1 MRVLHVS
8 EAMGGGISSSL
19 LAMVESTPQVDHHL
33 LAHAR
38 ASHDIGVDLDDRFSS
53 VTVMP
58 SNPLAAVRTLRGV
71 ARRLFP
77 DIVHAHSSIAGA
89 LVRVAGLDRPSI
101 VYSPHCFAFERRDVS
116 GARRRLYTA
125 IERSLVS
132 RTNLFVAVAP
142 HEIELAAALG
152 HRRTAYVPNR
162 TMEPS
167 PTSVRHGAPLRIVTV
182 GRVCAQKDWRYL
194 IHLKRYVDSHCPV
207 EASWQWLG
215 GGDPAAE
222 AELRA
227 AGIAVSGWLDH
238 DRTLAEMADAH
249 VYVHT
254 AAWEAAPISIFEA
267 AALGLPLA
275 LRSIAP
281 LDSLRLPG
289 LSASIVDLASRIAS
303 LADEDRWLLA
313 QRDSYEVVER
323 HSREWQGQHLLD
335 AYAQVNGAQ
344 PIVADGLVTP
354 LRLTPLPAG
363 DWPAH
368 VADVRPAAA
377 KR

>member
-8 EAMGGGISSSL
+8 EAMGGGITSSL

-33 LAHAR
+33 LARAR
-38 ASHDIGVDLDDRFSS
+38 ASHDIGVDLDEHFSS
-53 VTVMP
+53 VTIMP
-58 SNPLAAVRTLRGV
+58 SNPLAAVRELRRV
-71 ARRLFP
+71 TRRLFP

-89 LVRVAGLDRPSI
+89 LVRVSGLDRPSV
-101 VYSPHCFAFERRDVS
+101 VYSPHCFAFERRDLS
-116 GARRRLYTA
+116 GIQRRFYAA
-125 IERSLVS
+125 IERSLAP
-132 RTNLFVAVAP
+132 RTDLFVAVAP

-167 PTSVRHGAPLRIVTV
+167 PASARHGTPLRIVTI
-182 GRVCAQKDWRYL
+182 GRICAQKDWRYL
-194 IHLKRYVDSHCPV
+194 IHLKRYVDSHRPV
-207 EASWQWLG
+207 EATWHWLG
-215 GGDPAAE
+215 GGDPGAE

-227 AGIAVSGWLDH
+227 AGIEVSGWLDH
-238 DRTLAEMADAH
+238 DRTLAELAGAH

-267 AALGLPLA
+267 AELGLPLA

-289 LSASIVDLASRIAS
+289 LAASIVDLASRIAS

-323 HSREWQGQHLLD
+323 HSREWQGKHLLD
-335 AYAQVNGAQ
+335 AYAQVSGEQ
-344 PIVADGLVTP
+344 PVTEDGHVTP

-363 DWPAH
+363 NRRTP
-368 VADVRPAAA
+368 VAGVYPAAA
-377 KR
+377 ER